1 MTAPTIYAEEVRRVR
16 EAGLEATDI
25 AAATGADT
33 TTVASWM
40 ASRRS
45 PTANRRRRLID
56 LVAVVER
63 ATSLMDPRYVA
74 IWLNKPVQALDDER
88 PLDCIARGDTRA
100 VLRVLARLENDAFS

>member
-1 MTAPTIYAEEVRRVR
+1 MTTPTIYSEEVRRVR

-25 AAATGADT
+25 ATATGSDT
-33 TTVASWM
+33 TTVASWL

-45 PTANRRRRLID
+45 PTAERRRRLID

-63 ATSLMDPRYVA
+63 ATALMDPRYVA
-74 IWLNKPVQALDDER
+74 IWLNKPVQSLDDER
-88 PLDCIARGDTRA
+88 PLDCIAHGDTRA

>member
-1 MTAPTIYAEEVRRVR
+1 MTAPTIYATEVRRIR

-33 TTVASWM
+33 TTVASWL

-45 PTANRRRRLID
+45 PTADRRRRLID
-56 LVAVVER
+56 LAAVVER
-63 ATSLMDPRYVA
+63 AAAVMDARYIA
-74 IWLNKPVQALDDER
+74 IWLNKPVQTLNDER
-88 PLDCIARGDTRA
+88 PIERIASGDTRS